1 VPVDD
6 AVGQLTS
13 RGEGVDVGEV
23 DRRLAVLQEHK
34 SRWARLPI
42 VDKIR
47 YLEDVRALVL
57 RHAEDWVAVGAALKG
72 FDPESPLV
80 GSEEWLGG
88 PYPTVAW
95 LTDVI
100 GTLSAI
106 RTGGDPLHGVG
117 LRTSVGGQVVARVM
131 PAGVYDRLLLSG
143 YDLDVWMQPGVTEQN
158 LRDTVGVFYRQEDP
172 PGRVTLVLGAGNVSA
187 IPMLDTLYSLVADGD
202 VVALK
207 MNPVNQTYGAVFE
220 RILAPLIRDGYV
232 QLVYGGTDVGQRLT
246 ASDLVEAIHVTGSER
261 TYLAILAGL
270 SEHGPESVTRKPV
283 KPVRAEL
290 GGVGPT
296 IVLPG
301 PWTCADIAYQ
311 AEHLA
316 TQKLHTSGHTCV
328 ASQVLILPAGWEHA
342 DALLAALRSALTH
355 APERPSFYPGT
366 AEKQAAF
373 RRDNPTA
380 EALPTQQ
387 DRTLLIGVDPQC
399 DHPAFRTELFGP
411 MYVTTA
417 LPGDDP
423 ATYLR
428 NAVAFAN
435 DRLHGNLGANLI
447 VHPQTVKEL
456 GPVLDEAIEALRYG
470 SIGVNAWSA
479 FVFLAGRGAW
489 GAYPGNTAQDIQSG
503 TGVVHNSLLFDQPQ
517 KNVVRAPFRPF
528 PRSARHLHST
538 LAVKPPWFV
547 TNRTATATAR
557 RLTHFAADPQ
567 PQRLVGLFASAL
579 RG

>member
-1 VPVDD
+1 
-6 AVGQLTS
+6 
-13 RGEGVDVGEV
+13 VDVVDGV
-23 DRRLAVLQEHK
+23 ALDRRLAVLQEHK

-47 YLEDVRALVL
+47 YLEEVRALAL
-57 RHAEDWVAVGAALKG
+57 RHAEDWVAVGVELKG
-72 FDPESPLV
+72 LGADSPLV
-80 GSEEWLGG
+80 GSEEWLSG

-100 GTLSAI
+100 RTLSAI
-106 RTGGDPLHGVG
+106 RTGADPLHGVP
-117 LRTSVGGQVVARVM
+117 LRTTAAGQVVARVM
-131 PAGVYDRLLLSG
+131 PATVYDRLLLNG
-143 YDLDVWMQPGVTEQN
+143 YSVDVWMQPGVTEAN
-158 LRDTVGVFYRQEDP
+158 LRDTVGVFYREQDP

-187 IPMLDTLYSLVADGD
+187 IPLLDTLYSLVADGD

-220 RILAPLIRDGYV
+220 QILAPLIRDGYV
-232 QLVYGGTDVGQRLT
+232 QLVYGGADVGQHLT

-261 TYLAILAGL
+261 TYQAIVSDL
-270 SEHGPESVTRKPV
+270 SRHGPGSA

-301 PWTCADIAYQ
+301 PWTSGDIAYQ
-311 AEHLA
+311 AQHLA
-316 TQKLHTSGHTCV
+316 TQKLHTAGHTCI
-328 ASQVLILPAGWEHA
+328 ASQVLVLPAGWEHT
-342 DALLAALRSALTH
+342 DGLLAALRGALTR

-366 AEKQAAF
+366 DEKQAAF

-387 DRTLLIGVDPQC
+387 ERTLLVGVDPQS

-411 MYVTTA
+411 IYVTTTQ
-417 LPGDDP
+417 PGDDP
-423 ATYLR
+423 AAYLR
-428 NAVAFAN
+428 HAVAFAN

-447 VHPQTVKEL
+447 VHPSTAREL
-456 GPVLDEAIEALRYG
+456 GPVLGEAIQALRYG

-479 FVFLAGRGAW
+479 FVFLASRGAW
-489 GAYPGNTAQDIQSG
+489 GAYPGNTSQDIQSG
-503 TGVVHNSLLFDQPQ
+503 TGVVHNSLLFDKPQ
-517 KNVVRAPFRPF
+517 KNVLRAPFRPF
-528 PRSARHLHST
+528 PRSARHLHAT
-538 LAVKPPWFV
+538 FAVKPPWFV

-557 RLTHFAADPQ
+557 QLTQFAADPH